1 MLSEEY
7 KKILEH
13 FSKYSRDSEELFA
26 KMLSENHELKL
37 YYINEGRAC
46 TDGNK
51 IVVDPAIWELFANKD
66 KLRKIGEYLNWPESI
81 LSDPENALQIIT
93 RFQTIHECLHLIY
106 TDFPLPVTSDTL
118 PTNKLEQDILAT
130 IANIIEDAYIEA
142 AGCTAYDNMKFYLR
156 FGRVSAVF
164 VEDNSQ
170 AESIDEKERRLA
182 SLNEFDKKMELL
194 KEFMNY
200 FISTILYPISP
211 PDDPANALNPY
222 IDKSTP
228 LFKAGCINALPGE
241 RYKKAQEIFMVIRPL
256 IPSEEEVKEAKKEQN
271 SNEATDKSTNETV
284 FPPLLN
290 GSNTHSPKNNPMP
303 KPHKGKSQE
312 VTKSPFGIIS
322 VDEKEQAT
330 SVKSSEEPIPKSP
343 LELLTEELQRDT
355 EENMGFDLFESSD
368 EECELNTSPE
378 EIMPEHIISL
388 DVSEDEL
395 KAFMDELASLKAD
408 MESAEKYEKKDYH
421 IYIPAS
427 DYKGS
432 TSHKG
437 ITIDEFHPAP
447 DKSFKDKYEAIYKK
461 FKSSIDSYAGKFLE
475 LLKTSRTIK
484 EGGHQFGSGIV
495 SSKIG
500 DAKKRYWYRNQ
511 LEMDSPDL
519 SVLILIDGSGSM
531 SGEKQEKAIESA
543 LILHEVLKRQAIP
556 HSIIEHNAPGATT
569 KININILIDFFAKQD
584 AKLNI
589 LRVDANYCNRDGL
602 ALLWAERHLAK
613 IQAENKLLL
622 VISDGQP
629 YHPTRDEATDYR
641 GLPAI
646 NDTAKIVKQINK
658 RGINVIGI
666 ALEDDTCGCYD
677 SLRAIYPNLVKCDNL
692 KELTKKLLNII
703 VKIL

>member
-1 MLSEEY
+1 MLSEEH

-51 IVVDPAIWELFANKD
+51 IVVDPAMWELFAD
-66 KLRKIGEYLNWPESI
+66 REKLRKIGEYLNWPESI
-81 LSDPENALQIIT
+81 LADPENALQIIT

-106 TDFPLPVTSDTL
+106 TDFPLPVANDNL
-118 PTNKLEQDILAT
+118 PSNQLEQDILAT

-164 VEDNSQ
+164 VEDNAQ
-170 AESIDEKERRLA
+170 AESIEEKEKRLA
-182 SLNEFDKKMELL
+182 SLNEFDTKMELL

-211 PDDPANALNPY
+211 PDDPASALKPY

-228 LFKAGCINALPGE
+228 LFKAGCINALPSE

-256 IPSEEEVKEAKKEQN
+256 IPSDEEAKEAKKEKN
-271 SNEATDKSTNETV
+271 SDEAADTSANESV

-290 GSNTHSPKNNPMP
+290 GSNTHSPKKNPMP
-303 KPHKGKSQE
+303 KPHKGKPQD
-312 VTKSPFGIIS
+312 VTKSLFGIIS
-322 VDEKEQAT
+322 VEEKEQTT
-330 SVKSSEEPIPKSP
+330 SEKSSEDPIPKSP
-343 LELLTEELQRDT
+343 LELLNEELQRDT
-355 EENMGFDLFESSD
+355 EENVGFDLFESSD
-368 EECELNTSPE
+368 EECELNTSPKKA
-378 EIMPEHIISL
+378 MPKQIISL

-408 MESAEKYEKKDYH
+408 MESAEKCEKKDYH

-447 DKSFKDKYEAIYKK
+447 DKSFKDKYETIYKK
-461 FKSSIDSYAGKFLE
+461 FKSRIDSYAGKFLE
-475 LLKTSRTIK
+475 LLKASRTIK
-484 EGGHQFGSGIV
+484 EGGYQFGSGII
-495 SSKIG
+495 SSKFG

-511 LEMDSPDL
+511 LDIDTPNL
-519 SVLILIDGSGSM
+519 AVLILIDGSGSM
-531 SGEKQEKAIESA
+531 SGDKQEKAMESA
-543 LILHEVLKRQAIP
+543 LILHEVLKRQDIP

-569 KININILIDFFAKQD
+569 KINVNILLDFFARED

-602 ALLWAERHLAK
+602 ALLWAEKHLSK

-622 VISDGQP
+622 VISAGQP

-646 NDTAKIVKQINK
+646 NDTAKIVKQITK
-658 RGINVIGI
+658 RWINVIGI
-666 ALEDDTCGCYD
+666 ALEDEKSGCFD
-677 SLRAIYPNLVKCDNL
+677 SLKAIYPNLIKCDNL
-692 KELTKKLLNII
+692 KELTKKLLNTISNVI
-703 VKIL
+703 

>member
-1 MLSEEY
+1 MLSEEH
-7 KKILEH
+7 KRILAR

-37 YYINEGRAC
+37 YYINEGKAC

-51 IVVDPAIWELFANKD
+51 IIVDPSMWELFADRD
-66 KLRKIGEYLNWPESI
+66 KLRKIGEYLNWPDSI

-106 TDFPLPVTSDTL
+106 TDFPLPVASDTL

-164 VEDNSQ
+164 VEDKAQ
-170 AESIDEKERRLA
+170 TESVEEKEKRLA

-194 KEFMNY
+194 KEYMNY

-211 PDDPANALNPY
+211 PDEPANILKPY
-222 IDKSTP
+222 IDESTP
-228 LFKAGCINALPGE
+228 LFKAGCINALPNE

-256 IPSEEEVKEAKKEQN
+256 IPSEEEIQKANEEKNSDEASDEN
-271 SNEATDKSTNETV
+271 TNEAV
-284 FPPLLN
+284 FPPLLS

-303 KPHKGKSQE
+303 KPHKGKPQD
-312 VTKSPFGIIS
+312 VTKSLFGIIS
-322 VDEKEQAT
+322 VEEKEQTT
-330 SVKSSEEPIPKSP
+330 SEKSPEEPIPKSP
-343 LELLTEELQRDT
+343 LELLNEELQRDT
-355 EENMGFDLFESSD
+355 EENVGFDLFESSD

-378 EIMPEHIISL
+378 KAMPKQIISL

-408 MESAEKYEKKDYH
+408 MESAEKSEKKDYH

-447 DKSFKDKYEAIYKK
+447 DKSFKDKYETIYKK

-475 LLKTSRTIK
+475 LLKASRTIK
-484 EGGHQFGSGIV
+484 EGGYQFGSGII
-495 SSKIG
+495 SSKFG
-500 DAKKRYWYRNQ
+500 DTKKRYWYRNQ
-511 LEMDSPDL
+511 LELDTPDL
-519 SVLILIDGSGSM
+519 AVLILIDGSGSM
-531 SGEKQEKAIESA
+531 SGEKQEKAMESA
-543 LILHEVLKRQAIP
+543 LILHEVLKKQDIP

-584 AKLNI
+584 DKLNI
-589 LRVDANYCNRDGL
+589 LRIDANYCNRDGL
-602 ALLWAERHLAK
+602 ALLWAERHLSK
-613 IQAENKLLL
+613 TQAENKLLL

-646 NDTAKIVKQINK
+646 NDTAKIVKQITK

-666 ALEDDTCGCYD
+666 ALEDETSVCFD
-677 SLRAIYPNLVKCDNL
+677 SLRAIYPTLLKCDNL

>member
-1 MLSEEY
+1 MLSEEH

-51 IVVDPAIWELFANKD
+51 IVVDPAMWELFAD
-66 KLRKIGEYLNWPESI
+66 REKLRKIGEYLNWPESI
-81 LSDPENALQIIT
+81 LADPENALQIIT

-106 TDFPLPVTSDTL
+106 TDFPLPVANDNL
-118 PTNKLEQDILAT
+118 PSNQLEQDILAT

-164 VEDNSQ
+164 VEDNAQ
-170 AESIDEKERRLA
+170 AESIEEKEKRLA

-211 PDDPANALNPY
+211 PEEPASALKPY

-256 IPSEEEVKEAKKEQN
+256 IPSDEEAKEAKKEKN
-271 SNEATDKSTNETV
+271 SDEAADTSANESV

-290 GSNTHSPKNNPMP
+290 GSNTHSPKKNPMP
-303 KPHKGKSQE
+303 KPHKGKPQD
-312 VTKSPFGIIS
+312 VTKSLFGIIS
-322 VDEKEQAT
+322 VEEKEQTT
-330 SVKSSEEPIPKSP
+330 SEKSSEDPIPKSP
-343 LELLTEELQRDT
+343 LELLNEELQRDT
-355 EENMGFDLFESSD
+355 EENVGFDLFESSD

-378 EIMPEHIISL
+378 KAMPKQIISL

-408 MESAEKYEKKDYH
+408 MESAEKCEKKDYH

-447 DKSFKDKYEAIYKK
+447 DKSFKDKYETIYKK

-484 EGGHQFGSGIV
+484 DGGYQFGSGII
-495 SSKIG
+495 SSKFG
-500 DAKKRYWYRNQ
+500 DTKKRYWYRNQ
-511 LEMDSPDL
+511 LELDTPDL
-519 SVLILIDGSGSM
+519 AVLILIDGSGSM
-531 SGEKQEKAIESA
+531 SGEKQEKAMESA
-543 LILHEVLKRQAIP
+543 LILHEVLKKQDIP

-584 AKLNI
+584 DKLNI
-589 LRVDANYCNRDGL
+589 LRIDANYCNRDGL
-602 ALLWAERHLAK
+602 ALLWAERHLSK
-613 IQAENKLLL
+613 TQAENKLLL

-646 NDTAKIVKQINK
+646 NDTAKIVKQITK

-666 ALEDDTCGCYD
+666 ALEDETSVCFD
-677 SLRAIYPNLVKCDNL
+677 SLRAIYPTLLKCDNL
-692 KELTKKLLNII
+692 KELTKKLLGTISN
-703 VKIL
+703 VL